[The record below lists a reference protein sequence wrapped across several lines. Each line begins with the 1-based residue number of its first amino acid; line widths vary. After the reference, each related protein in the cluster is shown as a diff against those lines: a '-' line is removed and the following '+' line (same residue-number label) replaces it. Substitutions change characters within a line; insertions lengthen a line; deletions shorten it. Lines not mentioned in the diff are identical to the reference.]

1 MRDDDV
7 VIVDNEGREWRV
19 PLERIEKARL
29 VPEL

>member
-7 VIVDNEGREWRV
+7 AIVDAEGREWRV
-19 PLERIEKARL
+19 PLELIEKARL